1 MEYRTKQILNRGI
14 LDGGEVLKEMFKV
27 LSDQG
32 NGIQNK
38 SERLR
43 SKTQEI
49 AHAVEDVEQGEH
61 SFIDDGIANLNNHFG
76 NQFGVS

>member
-32 NGIQNK
+32 NGIQNN
-38 SERLR
+38 SEVP
-43 SKTQEI
+43 SYT
-49 AHAVEDVEQGEH
+49 
-61 SFIDDGIANLNNHFG
+61 NLKG
-76 NQFGVS
+76 